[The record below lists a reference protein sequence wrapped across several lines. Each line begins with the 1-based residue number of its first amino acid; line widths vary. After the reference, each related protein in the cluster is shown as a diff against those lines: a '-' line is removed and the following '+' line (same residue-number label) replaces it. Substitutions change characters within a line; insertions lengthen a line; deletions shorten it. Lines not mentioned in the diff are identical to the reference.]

1 MGKSVIKLIYPQL
14 SPPIILLVTPFCNY
28 LHGKFLCNGNT
39 GEGSRAPLNRAVS
52 MGLSS
57 VQGAWAP
64 TGDGPGQAALKTGR
78 INQDECLRSPRSKA
92 SAPGALPLLENSQ
105 FPPPREDSLVS
116 GQGVDTDHHQAEAKA
131 SQKATVKTHPLTL
144 DTGSETSTPI
154 LSPMLIVIENTN
166 MINNMWHSRTIHCSG
181 HFRCVF

>member
-39 GEGSRAPLNRAVS
+39 GEGSRALLNPAVN

-64 TGDGPGQAALKTGR
+64 TGDGPGQAALKMGR
-78 INQDECLRSPRSKA
+78 INRDKCLRSPRSKA
-92 SAPGALPLLENSQ
+92 SAPGALPSLENSQ
-105 FPPPREDSLVS
+105 LPPPREDLLVS

-131 SQKATVKTHPLTL
+131 SQKSN
-144 DTGSETSTPI
+144 SENTPI
-154 LSPMLIVIENTN
+154 DA
-166 MINNMWHSRTIHCSG
+166 G
-181 HFRCVF
+181 HWL